1 MRESRKIGRES
12 LESLKAHQAPCTVPS
27 LTLWIHSGRGGKRL
41 PYAYGNLICGEKKWR
56 SILICCLSSFW
67 LKPVAFLFAFYCKG
81 NICTKMIFLCLVFLL
96 SSFNKISKIVHARW
110 LAERSVC
117 IRVCKHGCD
126 VKTFNFSR
134 AHHAS
139 TNLKKVF
146 VLKTWQVYFFYP
158 FTGRLKLGKSFQNI
172 LCQFFSPL
180 AGILSEKNP
189 YFRKLLF
196 CKTETDYA
204 RKTSCTRLR
213 DWWEFIF

>member
-1 MRESRKIGRES
+1 MRESRKIGKES

-41 PYAYGNLICGEKKWR
+41 PYGYGNLICGQKKWR

-67 LKPVAFLFAFYCKG
+67 LKQVAFLFAFYCKG

-146 VLKTWQVYFFYP
+146 VLKTWQVYFFLPIHWSAKTWEIFPKHTVSIFFP
-158 FTGRLKLGKSFQNI
+158 FSWHFKREKSVF
-172 LCQFFSPL
+172 
-180 AGILSEKNP
+180 
-189 YFRKLLF
+189 
-196 CKTETDYA
+196 
-204 RKTSCTRLR
+204 
-213 DWWEFIF
+213 